1 MASADGMNTYPTAM
15 QFETLLY
22 KHNNELY
29 FSLAI
34 YYKVIILVM
43 LCYVM
48 LCYVMLCYV
57 MWVPVTTARR
67 VLGLRMEETASRYE
81 GQLLTY

>member
-57 MWVPVTTARR
+57 GPCHHSKTRPR
-67 VLGLRMEETASRYE
+67 VADGGDGLKI
-81 GQLLTY
+81 